1 MRKLSALS
9 WILAMAAMAIH
20 AHGALASWLYA
31 SDGNQVVRVDSAT
44 GAILGVVVANGP
56 AIQYPG
62 AVLFDR
68 NGTLL
73 VSSGGVASGHQIV
86 RVNPL
91 TGAVLG
97 TLVAPGSGGLVA
109 PQHLAFGRDGNL
121 LVLDFPSDRN
131 WVVRRY
137 DATTGSPLG
146 SFPVIESS
154 FVWGPVLGPDGNL
167 YLSDHELGA
176 VLRLDGATGAPTG
189 LLVPAGG
196 APGAYALAF
205 AADGSLVVSC
215 YLLPSG
221 PAILRVFDGASG
233 AFLRQIS
240 PPGLAR
246 ADSLLALP
254 DGTIF
259 LTTPDTNPGGIQR
272 LSRSGALSQLVP
284 SSSLPIVYSLVAP
297 CNPDVNQVCLLDGR
311 FRAQVD
317 WQTTAGQAGQGRPI
331 WYSDATDEF
340 WFFGPDNLEMLAK
353 MVDGCGLNQKFWLFA
368 GGLTNVA
375 VTLTVTDT
383 HTGAKRVYRNPQGT
397 AFRPIQDTAAFATC
411 P

>member
-1 MRKLSALS
+1 MRKLSALP
-9 WILAMAAMAIH
+9 WILALATMAIH
-20 AHGALASWLYA
+20 AHGAFASWLYA

-56 AIQYPG
+56 AIHYPG
-62 AVLFDR
+62 QIVFDR

-73 VSSGGVASGHQIV
+73 VASGNQIV
-86 RVNPL
+86 RVDPL
-91 TGAVLG
+91 AGTVLG

-109 PQHLAFGRDGNL
+109 PQHLAFGPDGNL
-121 LVLDFPSDRN
+121 LVLDYPSSRN

-137 DATTGSPLG
+137 DATTGSSLG
-146 SFPVIESS
+146 SFPVIESG
-154 FVWGPVLGPDGNL
+154 FLWGPVLGPDGNL

-176 VLRLDGATGAPTG
+176 VRRLNGATGAPTG
-189 LLVPAGG
+189 LLVPAGS

-205 AADGSLVVSC
+205 AADGSLYVSC
-215 YLLPSG
+215 YPPPSG
-221 PAILRVFDGASG
+221 PPILKVFDGTSG
-233 AFLRQIS
+233 LLLRQIS
-240 PPGLAR
+240 PTGLAR
-246 ADSLLALP
+246 ADSLLVSP

-259 LTTPDTNPGGIQR
+259 LTTPDTRPGGIQR

-284 SSSLPIVYSLVAP
+284 SSSLPVVYSLAAA

-317 WQTTAGQAGQGRPI
+317 WQTTSGQIGPGRPI
-331 WYSDATDEF
+331 WYSDDTDEF
-340 WFFGPDNLEMLAK
+340 WFFGPDNLEMLTK
-353 MVDGCGLNQKFWLFA
+353 MVDGCGLNQRFWLFA

-383 HTGAKRVYRNPQGT
+383 HTGGKRVYHNPQGT
-397 AFRPIQDTAAFATC
+397 AFRPVQDTSAFGGC